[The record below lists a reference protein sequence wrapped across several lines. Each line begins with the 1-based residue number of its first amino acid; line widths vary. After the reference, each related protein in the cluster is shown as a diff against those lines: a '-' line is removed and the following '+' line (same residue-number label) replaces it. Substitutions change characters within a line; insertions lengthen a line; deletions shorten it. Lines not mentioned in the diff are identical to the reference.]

1 MYSAIYGSA
10 NSNAQHPQHLCPTNN
25 CTWDRFATLAYCP
38 KCIDVSEHLDRTC
51 TAYST
56 TPDLRQYCN
65 VSFPGGS
72 PWLAYT
78 AAPAPYYMVDTYFN
92 VEKERSAIALNTTGT
107 EGYYANPFSPI
118 WRSLRV
124 DVSNTILET
133 LDMKK
138 NIYND
143 TRVIGT
149 ECAMLRCIHSIDA
162 AVKDGIY
169 QEEIVDTYYFE
180 EEPYHGVMVTPPWG
194 EEKGVRYNETFGMTP
209 EAYDSAKASWV
220 GLAGSAREADSGTG
234 IGFDTDEIQAIFS
247 ANFTSETCD
256 TPHDNFACVFKAIG
270 SAM

>member
-1 MYSAIYGSA
+1 
-10 NSNAQHPQHLCPTNN
+10 
-25 CTWDRFATLAYCP
+25 
-38 KCIDVSEHLDRTC
+38 
-51 TAYST
+51 
-56 TPDLRQYCN
+56 
-65 VSFPGGS
+65 
-72 PWLAYT
+72 
-78 AAPAPYYMVDTYFN
+78 
-92 VEKERSAIALNTTGT
+92 
-107 EGYYANPFSPI
+107 
-118 WRSLRV
+118 
-124 DVSNTILET
+124 
-133 LDMKK
+133 MKK
-138 NIYND
+138 KIYND

-180 EEPYHGVMVTPPWG
+180 EEPYRGVMVTPPWG

-209 EAYDSAKASWV
+209 EAYESAKASWV